1 MNFMDKA
8 SISKSFE
15 KLPSIRIG
23 VIGDVMLDTYTYGK
37 VERISAEA
45 PVPVIHIV
53 NEMSVLGGAGNV
65 LGNLATAGIRASLIS
80 TVGDDVSGLAVKELL
95 SSLKE
100 TQEEHLIIVDPSKP
114 TVTKKRMV
122 AGNQQLLRI
131 DTEDTTSVGERVT
144 YQVVAKLEAHL
155 QGLDAIC
162 ISDYGK
168 GFVTANLMEMILTIA
183 TRHKIPV
190 VVDTKPKNISYFYN
204 CSLISPN
211 ESELMDMTQSGT
223 VEERAQA
230 LASQTKSNILVTL
243 GAKGVYYA
251 DGSDRNKNFSLPS
264 FATDVRD
271 VSGAGDTVI
280 AFAVIGLALGL
291 SMLDAVTLANYA
303 AGISVSKPHT
313 AVVTIEELLALL

>member
-1 MNFMDKA
+1 MDKTH
-8 SISKSFE
+8 ISKSFE
-15 KLPSIRIG
+15 KLSSIRIG

-45 PVPVIHIV
+45 PVPVIRIV

-65 LGNLATAGIRASLIS
+65 LGNLATVGIRASLIS
-80 TVGDDVSGLAVKELL
+80 TVGNDAAGQTVKELL
-95 SSLKE
+95 VALKE
-100 TQEEHLIIVDPSKP
+100 THEEHLIIVDPAKP
-114 TVTKKRMV
+114 TVTKKRIV

-131 DTEDTTSVGERVT
+131 DTEDTAAVGERVT
-144 YQVVAKLEAHL
+144 YQVVAKLESVL

-168 GFVTANLMEMILTIA
+168 GFITANLMEMILTIA
-183 TRHKIPV
+183 ARHKIPV

-204 CSLISPN
+204 CALISPN
-211 ESELMDMTQSGT
+211 ESELMDMTREGT
-223 VEERAQA
+223 VEERAQT
-230 LASQTKSNILVTL
+230 LASKTKSNILVTL
-243 GAKGVYYA
+243 GSKGVYYA
-251 DGSDRNKNFSLPS
+251 DANNSGNNFSLPS

-291 SMLDAVTLANYA
+291 TMLESVTLANYA
-303 AGISVSKPHT
+303 AGISVTKPHT
-313 AVVTIEELLALL
+313 AVVTTEELLAVL

>member
-1 MNFMDKA
+1 MDKIH
-8 SISKSFE
+8 ISKSFE
-15 KLPSIRIG
+15 KLSSIRIG

-45 PVPVIHIV
+45 PVPVIRIV

-65 LGNLATAGIRASLIS
+65 LGNLATVGIRASLIS
-80 TVGDDVSGLAVKELL
+80 TVGNDAAGQTVKELL
-95 SSLKE
+95 AALKE
-100 TQEEHLIIVDPSKP
+100 TQEEHLIIVDSSKP

-131 DTEDTTSVGERVT
+131 DTEDTTAVGERVT
-144 YQVVAKLEAHL
+144 YQVVAKLESLL

-168 GFVTANLMEMILTIA
+168 GFITANLMEMILTIA
-183 TRHKIPV
+183 GRLKIPV

-204 CSLISPN
+204 CALISPN
-211 ESELMDMTQSGT
+211 ESELMDMTQKGT

-230 LASQTKSNILVTL
+230 LAIQTKSNILVTL
-243 GAKGVYYA
+243 GSKGVYYA
-251 DGSDRNKNFSLPS
+251 EANNSVNNFSLPS

-291 SMLDAVTLANYA
+291 TMLESVTLANHA
-303 AGISVSKPHT
+303 AGISVTKPHT
-313 AVVTIEELLALL
+313 AVVTIEELLAVV